1 MRIDLYP
8 EQLDAVKKMKNGC
21 ILCGGTGSGKTRT
34 SLAYYHILNGGKL
47 DPFSLMKNPID
58 IYVITSPKKR
68 DSGDWEEE
76 MALFRICVGDNIYKN
91 KVIIDS
97 WNNIKKYIDVKGAFF
112 IFDEQ
117 RVIGKGVWVRAF
129 LKITQF
135 NKWIL
140 LSATPGDNWMD
151 YVPVFIANGFF
162 RNRTEFERNH
172 CIFKYIPGAAYRRV
186 DRYYNIHALMKM
198 RDSILI
204 DIPIERSTVQNHIDV
219 FHNYDQAKYKDLI
232 KYRWNFEKQQPIEN
246 AAELCYE
253 LRKVV
258 NSDISRV
265 NTLIDILIAKKKVIV
280 FYNYNYELDILL
292 NIDWPE
298 NVKVAQWNGYKHQDI
313 PKSDSW
319 IYLVQYAAGNEAWN
333 CTETDTIVFYSQN
346 YSYKVMKQAS
356 GRIDRIN
363 TKFINL
369 YYYHFKSKAPIDI
382 GIARAIKDKK
392 KFNEER
398 FIKW

>member
-135 NKWIL
+135 
-140 LSATPGDNWMD
+140 
-151 YVPVFIANGFF
+151 Y
-162 RNRTEFERNH
+162 
-172 CIFKYIPGAAYRRV
+172 IF
-186 DRYYNIHALMKM
+186 YNI
-198 RDSILI
+198 DC
-204 DIPIERSTVQNHIDV
+204 
-219 FHNYDQAKYKDLI
+219 F
-232 KYRWNFEKQQPIEN
+232 F
-246 AAELCYE
+246 
-253 LRKVV
+253 
-258 NSDISRV
+258 
-265 NTLIDILIAKKKVIV
+265 
-280 FYNYNYELDILL
+280 
-292 NIDWPE
+292 
-298 NVKVAQWNGYKHQDI
+298 
-313 PKSDSW
+313 
-319 IYLVQYAAGNEAWN
+319 
-333 CTETDTIVFYSQN
+333 
-346 YSYKVMKQAS
+346 
-356 GRIDRIN
+356 
-363 TKFINL
+363 
-369 YYYHFKSKAPIDI
+369 
-382 GIARAIKDKK
+382 
-392 KFNEER
+392 
-398 FIKW
+398 